1 MSHVGI
7 RIFSEDDELHALDGS
22 FADSIGY
29 QFDTGKI
36 AAELIGPQLKLG
48 EMPAGLIGPQ
58 FDMAK
63 MATALISPYLDPLT
77 GLIELEQLL
86 S

>member
-1 MSHVGI
+1 MSEFESSAKTMSYMHSTVPLPT
-7 RIFSEDDELHALDGS
+7 RSVTVRH
-22 FADSIGY
+22 
-29 QFDTGKI
+29 GKI
-36 AAELIGPQLKLG
+36 AAELIGPQLK
-48 EMPAGLIGPQ
+48 PAGLIGPQ